1 MPANPHVAMVL
12 SSMQQEDEE
21 TLQKFESD
29 LQRLCS
35 GLGKDVLEFWEWPM
49 PEGAE
54 KEGDNVLVRESH
66 FPPDPSVFPT
76 LRKYFLNQAFS
87 VLRSEL
93 GIDKDRVNS
102 EDGWQLRVLRKVNK
116 EVMKGKPATQ
126 HFVPVGAE
134 IWLATPSHPA
144 NIIETWG
151 GPFTFTEDGL
161 NFKYHSSGILLRKA
175 ITLQH
180 H

>member
-1 MPANPHVAMVL
+1 MAEWLSGCSDFASRVAHPL
-12 SSMQQEDEE
+12 
-21 TLQKFESD
+21 
-29 LQRLCS
+29 
-35 GLGKDVLEFWEWPM
+35 
-49 PEGAE
+49 
-54 KEGDNVLVRESH
+54 
-66 FPPDPSVFPT
+66 
-76 LRKYFLNQAFS
+76 
-87 VLRSEL
+87 
-93 GIDKDRVNS
+93 
-102 EDGWQLRVLRKVNK
+102 KVNK